1 MMRVRKAVLCIALAL
16 VASISASPNAQAVPF
31 SNGTNFYPGEALTL
45 TGTDFS
51 TANTIYLVGNS
62 MFPSYHAF
70 IAIPTFRIISDTAI
84 SLVVPPPSAF
94 GSPPGGVLWVFQVK
108 DSSNHWTA
116 AYSTLIAIPAPVI
129 TLSQSSE
136 TATVGS
142 AIAGYSISSTGG
154 TVASYSISPDISAI
168 PNNGLSFDTNTGLI
182 SGTPTATA
190 APITYTITGTNPTSS
205 SSATYTI
212 GVEAIRAVATPVPIP
227 DPLQQSSIVS
237 FSPDTSTV
245 GVDTPV
251 VVSGIFRE
259 KVSAI
264 QVNGVGL
271 SSGSWVQTPTTI
283 SFTLPSKSAGV
294 YSIQIFNGSAPV
306 LPLQQLKITAP
317 FALPTPIAAPKKKVI
332 YISCKRSGH
341 GSWISYGVDPT
352 CPAGYTKNYTLKS
365 H

>member
-1 MMRVRKAVLCIALAL
+1 MRVRKAVLGIALA
-16 VASISASPNAQAVPF
+16 VIASTSASPNAQAVPF
-31 SNGTNFYPGEALTL
+31 SSGTNFYPGEALTL

-51 TANTIYLVGNS
+51 SANLIYLVGNS

-94 GSPPGGVLWVFQVK
+94 GSPPGGVQWLFEVK
-108 DSSNHWTA
+108 DSNNFWTA
-116 AYSTLIAIPAPVI
+116 TYSTLIAIPAPVI

-154 TVASYSISPDISAI
+154 TVASYSISPNISVT

-182 SGTPTATA
+182 SGTPTATE

-205 SSATYTI
+205 SSATFTI
-212 GVEAIRAVATPVPIP
+212 GVEAIRAVATPVPVP
-227 DPLQQSSIVS
+227 DPLQQSSIAS
-237 FSPDTSTV
+237 FSPDTCTV
-245 GVDTPV
+245 GVGTHV
-251 VVSGIFRE
+251 VVSGKFQE

-271 SSGSWVQTPTTI
+271 SSGSWVQTDTTL
-283 SFTLPSKSAGV
+283 SFTLPGKSAGV

-306 LPLQQLKITAP
+306 LAP
-317 FALPTPIAAPKKKVI
+317 QSFTLVAPVAVASPAPIAKQKVT
-332 YISCKRSGH
+332 YIRCAKPGRGTRVT
-341 GSWISYGVDPT
+341 YGVNPVCPT
-352 CPAGYTKNYTLKS
+352 GYTKR
-365 H
+365 

>member
-51 TANTIYLVGNS
+51 TANSIYLAGNS
-62 MFPSYHAF
+62 MFPSYYAL

-94 GSPPGGVLWVFQVK
+94 SSPPGGVRWVFQVR
-108 DSSNHWTA
+108 DSNNFWSA
-116 AYSTLIAIPAPVI
+116 ANSSLIAIPAPVI
-129 TLSQSSE
+129 TLSQSGE
-136 TATVGS
+136 TVTVGS

-205 SSATYTI
+205 SSATFTI
-212 GVEAIRAVATPVPIP
+212 SVEAIRAVATPVPIP

-251 VVSGIFRE
+251 EVRGIFRE

-271 SSGSWVQTPTTI
+271 VSGSWVQTPTTI
-283 SFTLPSKSAGV
+283 SFTLTRKSAGV

-306 LPLQQLKITAP
+306 LAP
-317 FALPTPIAAPKKKVI
+317 QSFTLVAPVAVASPAPIAKQKVT
-332 YISCKRSGH
+332 YIRCAKPGRGTRVT
-341 GSWISYGVDPT
+341 YGVNPVCPT
-352 CPAGYTKNYTLKS
+352 GYTKR
-365 H
+365 